1 MDRPPTISDAEWEIM
16 AILWAKSPLTSLEV
30 ISLLEGRKQWSPR
43 TVKTLLNR
51 LVKKR
56 ALDFSTQ
63 GNRYLYRPRVTRD
76 ACVRMES
83 GSFLSRVFGDAVG
96 PMLVQFVRQAE
107 LSQDEIAQLEKILR
121 EKIEPREK

>member
-16 AILWAKSPLTSLEV
+16 AILWTKSPLTALEV
-30 ISLLEGRKQWSPR
+30 VSLLEGRKQWSPR

-51 LVKKR
+51 LVKKQ
-56 ALDFSTQ
+56 ALAYTTQ

-83 GSFLSRVFGDAVG
+83 GSFLSRVFGNAVG

-121 EKIEPREK
+121 EKIGPTEK